1 MIAPPFRGFARPRA
15 GDGVAEFMN
24 AGVQEGSSF
33 QALAA
38 VLDLGAA
45 EGLHQRLLDACA
57 HDAPV
62 TLNGSAVERISTA
75 CAQVLAAGAISARA
89 RGLTF
94 TLEAPSPALAAA
106 LADLGLAPVLL
117 SGEPQ

>member
-1 MIAPPFRGFARPRA
+1 MESAA
-15 GDGVAEFMN
+15 
-24 AGVQEGSSF
+24 QEGPSF

-38 VLDLGAA
+38 VLDLAAA
-45 EGLHQRLLDACA
+45 EGLHQRLLDACLQET
-57 HDAPV
+57 PV
-62 TLNGSAVERISTA
+62 ALDGSAVERISTA

-89 RGLTF
+89 RGLSF

-117 SGEPQ
+117 GGETH